1 MSRVTAL
8 GWYCPSEGDG
18 RWLGTRRPERA
29 PDPEYL
35 ARVARAAERA
45 GAAEIL
51 VPTGTVNDSFAP
63 EAPFMESWTAATAVA
78 ALTRTIRVI
87 AAVNPAG
94 LAPEL
99 AAHQLETLERVAP
112 GRVAV
117 NLVAGGGPEGSY
129 GTPQLDHAA
138 RYARLR
144 DFAAVVRRRFAGPF
158 YLGGASEEARALA
171 ADVAETYLMWGEPP
185 DRVAER
191 VAAMRARVGRPM
203 RMGLRIHIIARPLER
218 EAREAARDLLSHAE
232 VAGDR
237 AAEYARFD
245 SVGQARM
252 NAIPADDEGWVVP
265 GLWAGIRAVR
275 GGAGTAL
282 VGSYAQVAR
291 LLREYRDAG
300 IDLVIGSGY
309 PHLEEVGRVG
319 LEVWPRVTGEAPV
332 ADRPA
337 ARPRRTSNVVP
348 ASGARPP
355 RHAEELAERFGTPLY
370 VFEGARIEAEARA
383 FQEAAGPD
391 VTVAYSLKANTLM
404 GLVARLHRAGCWAE
418 VASGFEYRT
427 ARRAG
432 VPGSRIVF
440 NGPLKTSDEL
450 RRALREGAT
459 IIADGVE
466 QVREIARL
474 APLASPEARVG
485 LRLVPP
491 DRAGRDRFGVPARLT
506 PAAASILARSGLRLT
521 GLHIHLGAYQLGPL
535 PPTGPPI
542 HGVTVQ
548 YPVPVERFVAAAAH
562 VRDVAA
568 RIGGIEWFDLGGGWP
583 AAEGLHGHLDAARA
597 ALGPGHP
604 PLILEPGRGL
614 IRDAGWLLARVVA
627 RRGPGKVV
635 VDVGI
640 TQVPCVQWKRS
651 PVHAVAPREG
661 ATRPTDLYGPLCLQ
675 HDAVAREVPL
685 PPLAVGDLVWIG
697 QTGAYAMAQASPF
710 IHLRPGAV
718 MVEGSHAVLLR
729 ARETDDEAL
738 GAQAEPLLAGPEG
751 RVVSAS

>member
-1 MSRVTAL
+1 MARVMDL

-51 VPTGTVNDSFAP
+51 VPTGVVNDSFAP
-63 EAPFMESWTAATAVA
+63 EAPFMESWTAATAIA
-78 ALTRTIRVI
+78 ALTRSIRVI
-87 AAVNPAG
+87 VAINPAG
-94 LAPEL
+94 LAPAL

-112 GRVAV
+112 GRIAV
-117 NLVAGGGPEGSY
+117 NLVAGGGPEGPY

-144 DFAAVVRRRFAGPF
+144 AFADVVRARFAGPF
-158 YLGGASEEARALA
+158 YLGGASEEAQELA
-171 ADVAETYLMWGEPP
+171 AEVAETYLMWGEPP
-185 DRVAER
+185 ERIAER
-191 VAAMRARVGRPM
+191 IAAMRARTDRPM
-203 RMGLRIHIIARPLER
+203 RMGLRIHIIARPMER
-218 EAREAARDLLSHAE
+218 EAREAARELLSRAA
-232 VAGDR
+232 VGADR
-237 AAEYARFD
+237 AEEYARFD

-252 NAIPADDEGWVVP
+252 NAIAADDEGWVAP

-282 VGSYAQVAR
+282 VGSYRDVAR
-291 LLREYRDAG
+291 LLRAYRDAG
-300 IDLVIGSGY
+300 VDLVIASGY

-319 LEVWPRVTGEAPV
+319 TEVWPRVTGEDAVAGRPPAP
-332 ADRPA
+332 
-337 ARPRRTSNVVP
+337 ARRVSNVVR
-348 ASGARPP
+348 ATDVRPP
-355 RHAEELAERFGTPLY
+355 ARAEELAARFGTPLY
-370 VFEGARIEAEARA
+370 VFEGARIEDEARA

-440 NGPLKTSDEL
+440 NGPLKTADEL

-474 APLASPEARVG
+474 ASLASPEARVG

-491 DRAGRDRFGVPARLT
+491 DRVGRDRFGVPARLA
-506 PAAASILARSGLRLT
+506 PAAAAILGRAGLPLS
-521 GLHIHLGAYQLGPL
+521 GLHIHLGAYQLGEL
-535 PPTGPPI
+535 PATGPPI
-542 HGVTVQ
+542 HGVTVE
-548 YPVPVERFVAAAAH
+548 YPVPVARFAAAAAH
-562 VRDVAA
+562 LREIAE
-568 RIGGIEWFDLGGGWP
+568 RLGGIEWLDLGGGWP
-583 AAEGLHGHLDAARA
+583 AASGLDGHLDAARA

-614 IRDAGWLLARVVA
+614 IRDAGWLLTRVVA

-651 PVHAVAPREG
+651 PVYAVEPREG
-661 ATRPTDLYGPLCLQ
+661 AERSTDLYGPLCLQ
-675 HDAVAREVPL
+675 HDAIAREVPL
-685 PPLAVGDLVWIG
+685 APLRVDDLVWIG

-718 MVEGSHAVLLR
+718 MVEGAHAVLLR
-729 ARETDDEAL
+729 ARETDEEAL